1 MTSASPDLP
10 DSPDWSAI
18 RALFDALADLPEAER
33 EARLADPALDPALVA
48 EVRSLLAHGGETSFL
63 QGMAEPAADPG
74 REGERL
80 GAWRIV
86 APLGSGGMGQVWRA
100 ERADGAYAGEAAVKV
115 LKRGM
120 DTEAVLARFAQE
132 QQALARLS
140 HPHIARLLDAGRT
153 ADGLPYFVMERV
165 HGRPI
170 DQACEGLALEA
181 RLALFLQLADAVA
194 HAHRHLLV
202 HRDLKPANVLVDD
215 EGQVKLL
222 DFGIAKALQDDAA
235 DGAEATHTGQR
246 AFTPHYA
253 SPEQVRG
260 EPVSTAT
267 DLYSLGV
274 LLYVMLTG
282 QRPYGRTAGS
292 ALEAAR
298 AVLEEEPTR
307 PSSLSPGP
315 QTPPGWLATRR
326 RLQGDLDNILLKT
339 LEKPVA
345 RRYPSVEA
353 LSADI
358 RACLAGYPVSARPA
372 GWAYRATKFV
382 RRNRA
387 AVAAAGVAGA
397 ALLGGFGLVAWQGAE
412 AARARDD
419 AQARLAQTRAIARDI
434 VARYADAVTFL
445 PGGLQIKADLLR
457 DTLGHLDRLSADGD
471 LDPALA
477 GEVAMA
483 YSRLADLMAGDND
496 ATLNDPESASRY
508 SLRALDLFPQ
518 GERAYR
524 DDPAFH
530 MWWARA
536 MRSRFFELR
545 RQRDIEGALQWS
557 QRIRDLLV
565 PVVARLP
572 DAVTLQH
579 ELGSALIQIGQ
590 AHDTWMVASLNQPEQ
605 ALAAYEQAEAL
616 YRGLLGRSHKEGDT
630 LYQLGT
636 IAGARMLT
644 LNRLGRSTEAVTHG
658 QRGLQY
664 KQQALALEPE
674 NVAYRQAVAGEANN
688 LASTMLDAGQPQAA
702 LPVVQLSEATMRAM
716 EADDPGNA
724 IWAQRR
730 RFFALHY
737 GRVRLAV
744 GQPAQAL
751 PYLAETLQ
759 AMAGARG
766 GAQLQRRALAHL
778 AQAQA
783 LAATGRAGDAARAA
797 AAAGAALADLD
808 AAAAAGAA
816 PGAAPG
822 ADALLLRAQAWAVRA
837 ELAPGAERQAAL
849 DEARRAVAAA
859 QAATPLKP
867 AQQAWLAA
875 FAAR

>member
-1 MTSASPDLP
+1 MTLS
-10 DSPDWSAI
+10 SPDWAAV
-18 RALFDALADLPEAER
+18 RALFDAVAELPPAER
-33 EARLADPALDPALVA
+33 EARLADPALDAAVVA

-63 QGMAEPAADPG
+63 AEPAEPMVEPG
-74 REGERL
+74 REGQVL

-86 APLGSGGMGQVWRA
+86 APLGSGGMGQVWLA
-100 ERADGAYAGEAAVKV
+100 ERADGAYSGEAAVKV

-170 DQACEGLALEA
+170 DQACDGLTLEA

-202 HRDLKPANVLVDD
+202 HRDLKPANVLVDAD
-215 EGQVKLL
+215 GQVKLL
-222 DFGIAKALQDDAA
+222 DFGIAKALQEDA
-235 DGAEATHTGQR
+235 AEATHTGQR

-292 ALEAAR
+292 AIEAAR

-315 QTPPGWLATRR
+315 QMAAGWVTTRR

-339 LEKPVA
+339 LEKPVE

-353 LSADI
+353 LSADV
-358 RACLAGYPVSARPA
+358 RAFIAGYPVSARPA
-372 GWAYRATKFV
+372 GWGYRAGKFV

-387 AVAAAGVAGA
+387 AVAAAGVAA
-397 ALLGGFGLVAWQGAE
+397 VALLGGFGLVAWQGAE

-445 PGGLQIKADLLR
+445 PGGLQLKADLLR

-483 YSRLADLMAGDND
+483 YSRLADMMAGDND
-496 ATLNDPESASRY
+496 ATLNDPDAASRY
-508 SLRALDLFPQ
+508 SLRALDLFPH
-518 GERAYR
+518 GEAAYR
-524 DDPAFH
+524 DDPAFY

-545 RQRDIEGALQWS
+545 RQRDIAGALQWS
-557 QRIRDLLV
+557 QRIRDLLT

-572 DAVTLQH
+572 DAPTLRH
-579 ELGSALIQIGQ
+579 ELGSAWIQIGQ
-590 AHDTWMVASLNQPEQ
+590 AHDTWMVASLNQPEE
-605 ALAAYEQAEAL
+605 ALAAFEQAEAL
-616 YRGLLGRSHKEGDT
+616 YRSLLGRSEKEGDT

-644 LNRLGRSTEAVTHG
+644 LNRLGRSEEAVAHG

-664 KQQALALEPE
+664 KQQALALEPG

-688 LASTMLDAGQPQAA
+688 LAVTMLDAGQPQAA
-702 LPVVQLSEATMRAM
+702 LPVVQLSEATMRAL

-724 IWAQRR
+724 TWTQRR

-737 GRVRLAV
+737 GRVRLAL
-744 GQPAQAL
+744 GQPARAL

-759 AMAGARG
+759 AMAGASA
-766 GAQLQRRALAHL
+766 GAALQRRALAGVAL
-778 AQAQA
+778 AEA
-783 LAATGRAGDAARAA
+783 LAATGRRA
-797 AAAGAALADLD
+797 D
-808 AAAAAGAA
+808 AAAALQRALTDLDASDASNPDARVLRAQVAALRADLAPAGAA
-816 PGAAPG
+816 
-822 ADALLLRAQAWAVRA
+822 
-837 ELAPGAERQAAL
+837 RQAAL
-849 DEARRAVAAA
+849 SEAQRAVAAA
-859 QAATPLKP
+859 QGTTPLKP

-875 FAAR
+875 FTAR